1 MVVASGLTMYV
12 LLHGWPGA
20 GHGDGAAMPRGVY
33 GKPEPGKALAVVH
46 TAGKTI
52 NFSGVECRRLGSG
65 VDVSYGK
72 SIDDTTYFH
81 AVVIFGPPNEQS
93 QYVLAYVPL
102 LIGHRPGVRFDLRSK
117 SAPTVLSSELARGV
131 PGITAIS
138 AEPLSLTRK
147 TQEADIVAARSELLP
162 GSEGWRL
169 AAGPVPGDEGKPRHL
184 ACLLRDRCR
193 V

>member
-12 LLHGWPGA
+12 LLHGWLGA

-117 SAPTVLSSELARGV
+117 VGAHRALLGAREG
-131 PGITAIS
+131 G
-138 AEPLSLTRK
+138 
-147 TQEADIVAARSELLP
+147 ARHN
-162 GSEGWRL
+162 
-169 AAGPVPGDEGKPRHL
+169 GDLGRNPEHYSH
-184 ACLLRDRCR
+184 
-193 V
+193 